1 MISLQDSA
9 RQFLDVGVNKSTP
22 EELRNHTDK
31 KQPLDLLKRNKKLS
45 QLIAQSWLPGGEYI
59 KEQLCG
65 TQDQVLE
72 LLVVEDILTEEEA
85 KYTRIEVDTNP
96 PEPPYL
102 GSIKEGLPPYLL
114 NLYIPYPQRPT
125 EVKDEQLMSWVNS
138 EISSEPL
145 SPFQINPWIPYTS
158 C

>member
-31 KQPLDLLKRNKKLS
+31 KHPLDLLERNKKLS
-45 QLIAQSWLPGGEYI
+45 QLIARSWLPGGEHI

-65 TQDQVLE
+65 TQEQVLK

-85 KYTRIEVDTNP
+85 NYTRVEIDPNP
-96 PEPPYL
+96 PGPPYL
-102 GSIKEGLPPYLL
+102 GTLDEGLPPYLL

-125 EVKDEQLMSWVNS
+125 EVNDEQLMSWVNS
-138 EISSEPL
+138 ELNSEPL
-145 SPFQINPWIPYTS
+145 SPFQISPWIPYST